1 MEHGLLYHKKRPPVD
16 LLPVLCRLYH
26 KRLPVD
32 LLPVPQAPARGPPVW
47 VCRLCRLYCCSHRR
61 LPVDLLYGLCRL
73 CGCSH
78 RRLPVDLLP
87 A

>member
-1 MEHGLLYHKKRPPVD
+1 MEHGRLYHNKRPPVD
-16 LLPVLCRLYH
+16 LLPLLCRLCH
-26 KRLPVD
+26 KRLPV
-32 LLPVPQAPARGPPVW
+32 
-47 VCRLCRLYCCSHRR
+47 H
-61 LPVDLLYGLCRL
+61 LLYGLCRL